1 MASNEHRAQSEHDPD
16 KIIPVYTLPGEIQGL
31 IADESVLHTDTM
43 VDLSVPE
50 NIETPTIALAW
61 PFVYRTYFRF
71 NTFYIPWVAKEHAK
85 VSLQK
90 WIWEKLDSRM
100 VEMLARPGI
109 SPRIIV
115 EVAIIVDKMPHGPLY
130 PMAHDV
136 PVRMKPDPD
145 CISRLFEL
153 ALKVRS
159 MQPIEMQAVLVARH
173 EEQLIDG
180 EWQVRRVDEPEADG
194 AEWRL
199 KDTRLPVPE
208 PIRSCLLG
216 CCWGT
221 IQDDLLKKLL
231 KTTNGVPT
239 KDSQSLSYRLL
250 PPNGSTWFWT
260 TEIPISPEVVKIYED
275 IARDPAMSIPHTIP
289 YMQRHFM
296 KGIAE
301 ILHDKNLFYDHYEI
315 LRHSA
320 KFPLVGEFCTCSDC
334 CPVES

>member
-1 MASNEHRAQSEHDPD
+1 M
-16 KIIPVYTLPGEIQGL
+16 

-43 VDLSVPE
+43 VNLSDPE

-71 NTFYIPWVAKEHAK
+71 NTFYIPWVAEEDAK

-90 WIWEKLDSRM
+90 WISDKLDAKM

-115 EVAIIVDKMPHGPLY
+115 EIAIIVDKMPHGPLY

-136 PVRMKPDPD
+136 SVRMRPDPD
-145 CISRLFEL
+145 CVSRLFDL
-153 ALKVRS
+153 ALKFRS
-159 MQPIEMQAVLVARH
+159 LHPIELRAVLIARR

-180 EWQVRRVDEPEADG
+180 EWKVRQVDEPAADG

-199 KDTRLPVPE
+199 RDDRLPVPE
-208 PIRSCLLG
+208 PIKSCLLG
-216 CCWGT
+216 DCRWV
-221 IQDDLLKKLL
+221 IESELFKKLL
-231 KTTNGVPT
+231 TTTNGVPT
-239 KDSQSLSYRLL
+239 EDSLHLSYRFL

-260 TEIPISPEVVKIYED
+260 TEIPIKPEVIKIYED

-289 YMQRHFM
+289 YLQRFFV
-296 KGIAE
+296 KGMAE
-301 ILHDKNLFYDHYEI
+301 MLHDKNIFYDRYEI
-315 LRHSA
+315 LRHAA
-320 KFPLVGEFCTCSDC
+320 KFPLAGEFCNCSDC
-334 CPVES
+334 CPVEN